1 MIDLIMAEFLPRPR
15 KSGENMWSEI
25 PHEVEREKIFKP
37 TIHPSNPKKHILS
50 HMPTGEHREDGF
62 LSFHSIIQISDSWT
76 FGFDDM

>member
-1 MIDLIMAEFLPRPR
+1 
-15 KSGENMWSEI
+15 MWSEI

-76 FGFDDM
+76 FGFDDI